1 MTLLRV
7 FVAMALLAAS
17 ASVAMSHGGGLDRN
31 GCHNDNKNG
40 GRHCH

>member
-1 MTLLRV
+1 MNFIRIAAAIL
-7 FVAMALLAAS
+7 LLASS
-17 ASVAMSHGGGLDRN
+17 ASVAMSHGGGTDKN